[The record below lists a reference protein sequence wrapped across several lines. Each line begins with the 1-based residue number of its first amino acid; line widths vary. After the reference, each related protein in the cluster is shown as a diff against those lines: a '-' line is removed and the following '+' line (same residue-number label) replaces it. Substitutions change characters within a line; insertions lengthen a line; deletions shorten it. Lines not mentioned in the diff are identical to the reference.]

1 MKKND
6 AKNAP
11 IVFKNGVKIA
21 VVHKDITVQIV
32 ALAKLEKDQ
41 N

>member
-11 IVFKNGVKIA
+11 IVFKNGVKTRVVLNDINVFTA
-21 VVHKDITVQIV
+21 VAVI
-32 ALAKLEKDQ
+32 LEKDL